1 MKMIYRLLAIF
12 VLSWGFASCEY
23 DNYEPPQSPLQG
35 TIVYNG
41 EPIPVATEEV
51 YFELWEDDWQLRNPI
66 NVAVAEDGTYS
77 ALLYDGPYKLVFRD
91 NQGPFR
97 MKANTDTN
105 SDTILV
111 NVRGATVLDIEVEPY
126 YMIRNPQI
134 SMSGEVVNA
143 SASLEQIITDE
154 DARNVEQVAL
164 YINRTQFVN
173 QRGNYHI
180 ANTELAGGD
189 IADMNNISLSL
200 EVPDLV
206 RDQSYVYARIG
217 VKIEGVED
225 MIFSQVERLEL

>member
-12 VLSWGFASCEY
+12 VLFLGFASCEY
-23 DNYEPPQSPLQG
+23 DNYEPPQAPLQG
-35 TIVYNG
+35 SVVYNG
-41 EPIPVATEEV
+41 EPIPVASQEV

-77 ALLYDGPYKLVFRD
+77 ALLFDGPYKLVFRD

-97 MKANTDTN
+97 MITNPETN

-111 NVRGATVLDIEVEPY
+111 NVRGNTVFDIEVEPY
-126 YMIRNPQI
+126 FMIRNPQI
-134 SMSGEVVNA
+134 LRSGEVVNA

-164 YINRTQFVN
+164 YINRTQFVD

-180 ANTELAGGD
+180 ANTEVAGGD

-200 EVPDLV
+200 EIPDLV
-206 RDQSYVYARIG
+206 RDQSYIYARIG

-225 MIFSQVERLEL
+225 MIYSHVERIEL